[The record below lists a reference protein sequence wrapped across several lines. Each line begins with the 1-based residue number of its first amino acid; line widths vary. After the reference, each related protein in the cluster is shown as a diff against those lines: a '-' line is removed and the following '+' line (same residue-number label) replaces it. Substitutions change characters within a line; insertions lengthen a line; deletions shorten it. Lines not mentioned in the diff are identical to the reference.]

1 MSPILKPFIKFRKAG
16 YLRNCTILSKL
27 LLGNGELASLA
38 YGSLKELFKIESL
51 LLEGASPPG
60 GGLTEYLA

>member
-1 MSPILKPFIKFRKAG
+1 
-16 YLRNCTILSKL
+16 LSKL